1 MVWRN
6 WIRQL
11 RMLTIIDRCVSACG
25 QYYFITSNMD
35 PCSLRRLKISGQDT
49 MTWSWRSRDW
59 TRRWSV
65 SAGELANSMN
75 ETFEL
80 SSLFH
85 SDFLMKIERRCRSY
99 GDSTRT
105 SSVLRFVFNDKHFTM
120 KTWVISLSVS
130 PGRPEWVDEYN
141 VWNTSEEVW
150 DSQRWFQSS
159 KHQVM

>member
-1 MVWRN
+1 MKKLDQAVKDVDYY
-6 WIRQL
+6 RQV
-11 RMLTIIDRCVSACG
+11 CVCMWSVL
-25 QYYFITSNMD
+25 FHNMD

-105 SSVLRFVFNDKHFTM
+105 SSVWRFVLNVQHFM
-120 KTWVISLSVS
+120 MSNISFCFTREARVS
-130 PGRPEWVDEYN
+130 R
-141 VWNTSEEVW
+141 
-150 DSQRWFQSS
+150 
-159 KHQVM
+159 